1 MLMVMLKRSIRLK
14 DQVLLPNGD
23 RVNVNLDVEA
33 HLTELIQAQNGVIL
47 AAQELIKDTGNMDL
61 RDKFYAKYRALLQ
74 IVLGRGGLER
84 ALAAYDGDF
93 GELYSQLDGWI
104 GAELAPRIREA
115 SAKRVERRKAA
126 ARKTLRRMK

>member
-1 MLMVMLKRSIRLK
+1 MVMLKRSIRLK

-23 RVNVNLDVEA
+23 RVSVNLDVEA
-33 HLTELIQAQNGVIL
+33 HLPELIRAQNGVIL
-47 AAQELIKDTGNMDL
+47 AAQELLKDIERADL
-61 RDKFYAKYRALLQ
+61 RAKFYAEYRHLLQ

-93 GELYSQLDGWI
+93 GELYAQLDGWI
-104 GAELAPRIREA
+104 GAELAPRVREA

-126 ARKTLRRMK
+126 ARKTLRRMR

>member
-1 MLMVMLKRSIRLK
+1 MVMLKRSIRLK
-14 DQVLLPNGD
+14 DQLLLPNGD
-23 RVNVNLDVEA
+23 RLNVNLDVEA
-33 HLTELIQAQNGVIL
+33 HLSELIRAQNGVIL
-47 AAQELIKDTGNMDL
+47 AAQELVKDVERADL
-61 RDKFYAKYRALLQ
+61 QYKFYEAYRELLQ

-126 ARKTLRRMK
+126 ARKTLRRMR